1 MKLPLIQKIEI
12 DQFDKEFLETTVK
25 KNRCGSIPTLLIIHP
40 EAGQPLEQAY
50 RKIQEAF
57 VLLNVNPR
65 FPYPT
70 YVLRDGGVEQDFF
83 PEVESKEEI
92 PKHFIKKIKRMKK
105 REQTL
110 HGKTVT
116 FSDRISNHPLTRDL
130 DYMEQ
135 KSNLNRVLRDS
146 YMEKRFY
153 LDLLQKIKGNNKEE
167 EKV

>member
-12 DQFDKEFLETTVK
+12 NQFDKEFLEGTIK
-25 KNRCGSIPTLLIIHP
+25 KNHCGSIPTILIIQP
-40 EAGQPLEQAY
+40 EPNQPLAQAY

-57 VLLNVNPR
+57 IMANINPT

-70 YVLRDGGVEQDFF
+70 YVIRDSSVEQDFF
-83 PEVESKEEI
+83 PEVESKDEV
-92 PKHFIKKIKRMKK
+92 PKHFIKRIKRMKK
-105 REQTL
+105 REQVL

-116 FSDRISNHPLTRDL
+116 FSERISNHPVTRDL

-135 KSNLNRVLRDS
+135 KSSMNRILRDS
-146 YMEKRFY
+146 YMEKKFY